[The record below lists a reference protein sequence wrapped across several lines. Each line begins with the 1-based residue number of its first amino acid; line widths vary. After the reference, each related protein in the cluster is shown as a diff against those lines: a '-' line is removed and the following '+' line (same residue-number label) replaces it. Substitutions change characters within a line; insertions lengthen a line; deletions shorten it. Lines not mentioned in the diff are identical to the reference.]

1 MLFSLKIPNHEIQ
14 ELALVNWY
22 DFKYSNPNQLL
33 KYDCPF
39 MKAIPMFTVISV
51 DSIVEPVH
59 VISRFDRIYKYV
71 YFLKKRK
78 LN

>member
-1 MLFSLKIPNHEIQ
+1 MKYKI

-22 DFKYSNPNQLL
+22 DFKYSNPNQLF

-59 VISRFDRIYKYV
+59 VISRFERINE
-71 YFLKKRK
+71 YFI
-78 LN
+78 NTFIF